1 MLFKL
6 ESRPEEYLRPF
17 FDNKNAVWKI
27 CGFNDVYS
35 ILHNPD
41 ALVSDAPKNL
51 TLLQS
56 RSNLDFLS
64 LIQMFNGTLIF
75 RNHIDHE
82 RGRNFLKKG
91 LLINSALVS
100 SATIK
105 GEIRKILSSIPL
117 NQEIDAISLIS
128 NKIPASVMGNLLGL
142 EMETCNE
149 LALLNSSLVGL
160 WEPLQPISNYMQ
172 GNLIAKKAIE
182 LISKNISLNKKNHVL
197 NSWFSMGQRNYQLSK
212 SEISSLLL
220 FFFIVGIEETSAFL
234 GNALLILLTETQ
246 LNQPNN
252 FIDGNLQPYIYEMLR
267 FCGPIRSVSHRTF
280 SNPIVLSGTEIPPN
294 SAIEC
299 NVELAH
305 FDPNIFKNP
314 CIFDPSREGPRPI
327 VFGGGVHSCIGRRL
341 TLVQVSLLLQELS
354 LNYKLVKENVN
365 PQWDNHHQPL
375 RRQKDLLLT
384 LSHQ

>member
-1 MLFKL
+1 MLFEL
-6 ESRPEEYLRPF
+6 ESKPEEYLRPF
-17 FDNKNAVWKI
+17 FDSKNGVWKI

-35 ILHNPD
+35 ILHNPE

-82 RGRNFLKKG
+82 RGRNFLKNG

-100 SATIK
+100 RATIQ
-105 GEIRKILSSIPL
+105 GQVRKILSSVPL
-117 NQEIDAISLIS
+117 NKEIDAISLIS
-128 NKIPASVMGNLLGL
+128 NKIPSSVMGNLLGL
-142 EMETCNE
+142 EMETCDE
-149 LALLNSSLVGL
+149 ISLLNSSLVRL

-182 LISKNISLNKKNHVL
+182 LISQGISLKKNHVL
-197 NSWFSMGQRNYQLSK
+197 NSWFSMGQSNYQLSK

-220 FFFIVGIEETSAFL
+220 FLFIVGIEETSAFL

-252 FIDGNLQPYIYEMLR
+252 FKDANVQPYVYEMLR

-280 SNPIVLSGTEIPPN
+280 SNPIILSGTEIPPN

-305 FDPNIFKNP
+305 FDPNIFENP
-314 CIFDPSREGPRPI
+314 GIFDPNRGGAKPI
-327 VFGGGVHSCIGRRL
+327 VFGGGIHSCIGRRL
-341 TLVQVSLLLQELS
+341 ALVQATSLLQELS
-354 LNYKLVKENVN
+354 LNYKLAQENVN
-365 PQWDNHHQPL
+365 PQWDNHYQPL
-375 RRQKDLLLT
+375 RRQKELLLT